1 MNSASGRLLVAI
13 RLRTSGLGRRFSIV
27 TLRGWLPG
35 ALVMA
40 TLPANAQTAK
50 STDLGRVQRTVLVS
64 IPDRKLAVLENGT
77 VVAGFSISV
86 GAENSPSPT
95 GEFKIVNRV
104 SNPAYYHEG
113 VVIPAGKSNPVG
125 TRWIGLSEKGYGIHG
140 TNVPKSIGRAASHG
154 CIRLRNR
161 DMEKLFGMLRVGD
174 VVEIRDERDEQMA
187 EIFGGKA
194 EEETVAT
201 TAVVAE
207 SLRAGGEE

>member
-1 MNSASGRLLVAI
+1 
-13 RLRTSGLGRRFSIV
+13 
-27 TLRGWLPG
+27 
-35 ALVMA
+35 MA
-40 TLPANAQTAK
+40 TLPANAQTAR
-50 STDLGRVQRTVLVS
+50 STDVGRVQRTVLVS

-77 VVAGFSISV
+77 VVADFSISV

-113 VVIPAGKSNPVG
+113 VVVPAGKSNPVG

-174 VVEIRDERDEQMA
+174 VVEIRDERDEQIA

-194 EEETVAT
+194 DEATVAT
-201 TAVVAE
+201 AAAAG
-207 SLRAGGEE
+207 SLQAGGEE